1 MWLIRSSSPSWRA
14 NNVSSTLSTTQ
25 MRYNPLMNILL
36 LEDDTV
42 LADILIDFLEEHYKV
57 THTYSMNKALS
68 LCEEQQFDLYI
79 FDINVPDGDGI
90 SLLKDL
96 RAFHDETPTIFITAF
111 HDTQHLKDAFQAGGN
126 DFIKKPFELEELTQR
141 IDNIKRHFGLE
152 SIIALHT
159 DLRFDPQS
167 HRLFTQDQNLSLS
180 LKESE
185 CLHYLY
191 KNRQRVVSSD
201 ELLQNLWEY
210 DEMPSEDTIRTLIKQ
225 LRKYIGKEHIINI
238 RGEGYRFE

>member
-1 MWLIRSSSPSWRA
+1 M
-14 NNVSSTLSTTQ
+14 T
-25 MRYNPLMNILL
+25 ILL

-42 LADILIDFLEEHYKV
+42 LADILIDFLEESYTV
-57 THTYSMNKALS
+57 THTYSMKKALA
-68 LCEEQQFDLYI
+68 LCEERQFDLYI

-90 SLLKDL
+90 SLLKEL
-96 RAFHDETPTIFITAF
+96 RSFHDETPAIFITAF
-111 HDTQHLKDAFQAGGN
+111 HDTAHLKSAFESGGN

-141 IDNIKRHFGLE
+141 IENIKRQFGLE
-152 SIIALHT
+152 REIKLTEIWK
-159 DLRFDPQS
+159 FDHEAHLLKSREKQ
-167 HRLFTQDQNLSLS
+167 QSLS
-180 LKESE
+180 TKESA

-191 KNRQRVVSSD
+191 KNRQRVVSSE

-225 LRKYIGKEHIINI
+225 LRKYIGKEHIINV